1 MESKATR
8 FLTQFSRAVFQQWQQ
23 SPADRELFWES
34 NVFLRGLLEEAVAK
48 LPRGKL
54 KAHLTRDLQPF
65 VATLASLLRE
75 QHVVFLQTQQHAPTA
90 SASLSHGALLNEEL
104 TELALAQAAAASSSD
119 RHRQLTGVLAL
130 DASIDVA
137 PHQAEPKDAE
147 EDAIARA
154 TRYADQ
160 FALIAARSYEAPL
173 EQAHKRGL
181 LLQRLASCVQQQLAG
196 QYSASRN
203 WECSGET
210 AAGRQVQQLRALLE
224 RVVAQD
230 AVALAQLAATEQETV
245 SVGLQAPWTAFYR
258 PAESKALQKVS
269 FDSEMAKIYG
279 ALLALAVYFPLESDE
294 EEEDGEDNDV
304 DTSDDSSSEDEETNT
319 TKNPKTLDSIAQAQL
334 TTRQVLFAAQMRQRL
349 VSTNGQWL
357 VSVLSF
363 LHSLAKPTTY
373 LDEDEDEA
381 LDPKDRR
388 VLLDCLGHVYTR
400 AFASVGLFA
409 QTTESVAD
417 DNTPLQDRAL
427 FEAALCLRQAAQ
439 FMRVERHASLPAV
452 TTAMTQLAGVPLPE
466 SFLSWLGGEQSGL
479 SSSVLKQVM
488 QRLAKS
494 CVGQA
499 KMANALLSSTFVTA
513 DELPVVRKSYEAYL
527 RRTVKGTKNQSHL
540 LPQASTT
547 IGDPSAAAT
556 EKAMPQDDGLFFV
569 DNAGGEAEAE
579 DKSNSSKSKSKK
591 KKHAGKRTRVR
602 KDKKAQQD
610 SGAVAVDQEAPQP
623 ASDAASSP
631 VKRSRTASSLVR
643 VRRRLAASGSSGHS
657 TLDLGARTT
666 SGMAQGSGY
675 LKKGKKG
682 VKNSGAKPSKKATSY
697 SHKRSAAKFT
707 KKGNPTTEIRRGC
720 SGMKNH
726 GDKSVTG
733 FINQN
738 LEDIM
743 ASRVLQ
749 SGTTLALRDVK
760 AHGKDR
766 LKEINQAARTK
777 KKSRVAQ
784 KLQALERSIKEQEEG
799 GSQRKRPTA
808 AAVVPRL

>member
-1 MESKATR
+1 MESKAAR

-23 SPADRELFWES
+23 APADRELFWES
-34 NVFLRGLLEEAVAK
+34 DVFLRGLLEEAVAK

-54 KAHLTRDLQPF
+54 KAHLTRDLQSF

-75 QHVVFLQTQQHAPTA
+75 QHVVFLQTQQDTPTA

-119 RHRQLTGVLAL
+119 RHRQLAGVLAL

-137 PHQAEPKDAE
+137 PHQAEAKDAE
-147 EDAIARA
+147 EDAIVRA
-154 TRYADQ
+154 TWYADQ
-160 FALIAARSYEAPL
+160 FALVAARSYEAPL

-196 QYSASRN
+196 QCSASRN
-203 WECSGET
+203 WECSDET
-210 AAGRQVQQLRALLE
+210 TAGRQVQQLRALLE

-230 AVALAQLAATEQETV
+230 AVALAQQAATEEETV
-245 SVGLQAPWTAFYR
+245 SAGLQAPWTAFYR
-258 PAESKALQKVS
+258 PAESRALQKVS

-279 ALLALAVYFPLESDE
+279 ALLALAVYFPLESDDD
-294 EEEDGEDNDV
+294 EEDGRDVDV
-304 DTSDDSSSEDEETNT
+304 DTSDDSSSEDEESKA
-319 TKNPKTLDSIAQAQL
+319 TKNPKTLDSVAQAQL

-349 VSTNGQWL
+349 VSTSGQWL

-363 LHSLAKPTTY
+363 LHSLAKPATY

-388 VLLDCLGHVYTR
+388 VSLDCLGHVYTR
-400 AFASVGLFA
+400 AFASGGLFA
-409 QTTESVAD
+409 QTTESAAD

-439 FMRVERHASLPAV
+439 FMRVERQASLPAV

-488 QRLAKS
+488 PRLAKS

-527 RRTVKGTKNQSHL
+527 RRTVKGTKSQSHL
-540 LPQASTT
+540 LPQASAT
-547 IGDPSAAAT
+547 IDDPSAAAA
-556 EKAMPQDDGLFFV
+556 EKSTPQDDGLFFV
-569 DNAGGEAEAE
+569 DSAGGEAEAE
-579 DKSNSSKSKSKK
+579 GKKKSDSSKSDSSKSNSSKSKK
-591 KKHAGKRTRVR
+591 KKHTGKRTRVR
-602 KDKKAQQD
+602 KDKKATQD
-610 SGAVAVDQEAPQP
+610 GGAVASVSDVASDSGGRWQP
-623 ASDAASSP
+623 AAHPNNQHPTSKPGSLEA
-631 VKRSRTASSLVR
+631 RT
-643 VRRRLAASGSSGHS
+643 
-657 TLDLGARTT
+657 TT

-720 SGMKNH
+720 GGMKNH

-808 AAVVPRL
+808 AAVAPRP